1 MNINKEVEEKLKKV
15 NLLISDVDGV
25 LTDGSIYIGAG
36 NVELKKF
43 SVEDGAGV
51 ALAKVAGLK
60 IAFLSGRY
68 SPATDI
74 RAKELKIEDVY
85 NGMLNKIPA
94 YEELKQKYNLEDSEI
109 AYIGDGLID
118 LPVMEKSGAP
128 LSVRN
133 AYLPVKKAAVYV
145 TDKNGGSGAL
155 REAVDLILKAKGV
168 YEEAIKSLTK
178 KVIETSS
185 G

>member
-1 MNINKEVEEKLKKV
+1 MNDRLKQKLKNVK
-15 NLLISDVDGV
+15 LIISDVDGV

-36 NVELKKF
+36 GEEMKRF

-60 IAFLSGRY
+60 IALLSGRY
-68 SPATDI
+68 SPATEI
-74 RAKELKIEDVY
+74 RGKELKIEDIY

-118 LPVMEKSGAP
+118 LPVMEKSGVP
-128 LSVRN
+128 ISVRN
-133 AYLPVKKAAVYV
+133 AYPPVKKAALYI

-155 REAVDLILKAKGV
+155 REAVDLILQAKGL
-168 YEEAIKSLTK
+168 YEEAIKRMRK
-178 KVIETSS
+178 KIIRTSS

>member
-1 MNINKEVEEKLKKV
+1 MNDRLKQKLKNIK
-15 NLLISDVDGV
+15 LIISDVDGV
-25 LTDGSIYIGAG
+25 LTDGSIYIGA
-36 NVELKKF
+36 NSEEMKRF

-51 ALAKVAGLK
+51 ALAGLK
-60 IAFLSGRY
+60 IALLSGRY
-68 SPATDI
+68 SPATEI
-74 RAKELKIEDVY
+74 RGKELKIEDIY

-118 LPVMEKSGAP
+118 LPVMEKSGVP
-128 LSVRN
+128 ISVRN
-133 AYLPVKKAAVYV
+133 AYPLVKKAALYI

-155 REAVDLILKAKGV
+155 REAVDLILQAKGL
-168 YEEAIKSLTK
+168 YEEAIKRMRK
-178 KVIETSS
+178 KIIKTSS

>member
-1 MNINKEVEEKLKKV
+1 MNDRLKQKLKNVK
-15 NLLISDVDGV
+15 LIISDVDGV
-25 LTDGSIYIGAG
+25 LTDGSIYIGANG
-36 NVELKKF
+36 EEMKRF

-60 IAFLSGRY
+60 IALLSGRY
-68 SPATDI
+68 SSATEI
-74 RAKELKIEDVY
+74 RGKELKIEDIY

-118 LPVMEKSGAP
+118 LSVMEKSGVP
-128 LSVRN
+128 ISVRN
-133 AYLPVKKAAVYV
+133 AYPPVKKAALYI

-155 REAVDLILKAKGV
+155 REAVDLILQAKGL
-168 YEEAIKSLTK
+168 YEEAIKRMTK
-178 KVIETSS
+178 KIIETSS

>member
-1 MNINKEVEEKLKKV
+1 MNDRLKQKLKNIK
-15 NLLISDVDGV
+15 LIISDVDGV
-25 LTDGSIYIGAG
+25 LTDGSIYIGA
-36 NVELKKF
+36 NSEEMKRF
-43 SVEDGAGV
+43 SIEDGAGV

-60 IAFLSGRY
+60 IALLSGRY
-68 SPATDI
+68 SPATEI
-74 RAKELKIEDVY
+74 RGKELKIEDIY

-118 LPVMEKSGAP
+118 LPVMEKSGVP
-128 LSVRN
+128 ISVRN
-133 AYLPVKKAAVYV
+133 AYPPVKKAALYI

-155 REAVDLILKAKGV
+155 REAVDLILQAKGL
-168 YEEAIKSLTK
+168 YEEAIKRMRK
-178 KVIETSS
+178 KIIKTSS

>member
-1 MNINKEVEEKLKKV
+1 
-15 NLLISDVDGV
+15 
-25 LTDGSIYIGAG
+25 
-36 NVELKKF
+36 
-43 SVEDGAGV
+43 
-51 ALAKVAGLK
+51 
-60 IAFLSGRY
+60 
-68 SPATDI
+68 
-74 RAKELKIEDVY
+74 
-85 NGMLNKIPA
+85 
-94 YEELKQKYNLEDSEI
+94 
-109 AYIGDGLID
+109 
-118 LPVMEKSGAP
+118 MEKSGAP

-168 YEEAIKSLTK
+168 YEEAIKRLTK

>member
-1 MNINKEVEEKLKKV
+1 MNDRLKQKLKNVK
-15 NLLISDVDGV
+15 LIISDVDGV
-25 LTDGSIYIGAG
+25 LTDGSIYIGANG
-36 NVELKKF
+36 EEMKRF

-60 IAFLSGRY
+60 IALLSGRY
-68 SPATDI
+68 SSATGI
-74 RAKELKIEDVY
+74 RAKELKIEDIY

-94 YEELKQKYNLEDSEI
+94 YEELKQKYNLEDSEV

-118 LPVMEKSGAP
+118 LPVMEKTGVP
-128 LSVRN
+128 ISVRN
-133 AYLPVKKAAVYV
+133 AYPPVKKAALYI

-155 REAVDLILKAKGV
+155 REVVDLILKAKGL
-168 YEEAIKSLTK
+168 YEEAIKRMRK
-178 KVIETSS
+178 KIIRTSS

>member
-1 MNINKEVEEKLKKV
+1 MNDRLIQKLKKIK
-15 NLLISDVDGV
+15 LIISDVDGV
-25 LTDGSIYIGAG
+25 LTDGSIYIGSNG
-36 NVELKKF
+36 EEMKKF

-51 ALAKVAGLK
+51 ALARASGLI
-60 IAFLSGRY
+60 IALLSGRF
-68 SPATDI
+68 SSATGI
-74 RAKELKIEDVY
+74 RAKELKIEDIY

-118 LPVMEKSGAP
+118 LPVMEKSGVP
-128 LSVRN
+128 ISVRN
-133 AYLPVKKAAVYV
+133 AYPPVKKAALYI

-155 REAVDLILKAKGV
+155 REAVDLILQAKGL
-168 YEEAIKSLTK
+168 YEEAIKRIRK
-178 KVIETSS
+178 KIIRTSS